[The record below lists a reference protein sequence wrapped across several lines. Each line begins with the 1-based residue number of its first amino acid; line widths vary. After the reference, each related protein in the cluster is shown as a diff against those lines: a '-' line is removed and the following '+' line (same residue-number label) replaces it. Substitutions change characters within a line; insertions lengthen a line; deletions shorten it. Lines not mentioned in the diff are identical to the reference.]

1 MFSQMLSVF
10 FLLSVFSAFRFCP
23 FLFITRSR
31 SQGGPWEQNPAG
43 LFVKDRHGDL
53 LCVGR
58 LLSSVGGHAMGLN
71 TFHIPDGGRLMHLRV
86 APLPTFALV
95 DTHPS
100 EGKEEK
106 PFSFP
111 CEDGDI
117 FIPINPRP
125 DSDVLRLELRARVTN
140 PAWKEDHIVFLSIH
154 LCFCPRL
161 DKCLEPSKGPAVPL
175 EVFFCPFRS
184 TEKKKE

>member
-1 MFSQMLSVF
+1 MRILKENVSHSDVDSRRTKCPPLSDGPN
-10 FLLSVFSAFRFCP
+10 LSKA
-23 FLFITRSR
+23 
-31 SQGGPWEQNPAG
+31 
-43 LFVKDRHGDL
+43 
-53 LCVGR
+53 
-58 LLSSVGGHAMGLN
+58 
-71 TFHIPDGGRLMHLRV
+71 
-86 APLPTFALV
+86 TFALV
-95 DTHPS
+95 DTDPS

-161 DKCLEPSKGPAVPL
+161 NKCLEPSKGPAVPL